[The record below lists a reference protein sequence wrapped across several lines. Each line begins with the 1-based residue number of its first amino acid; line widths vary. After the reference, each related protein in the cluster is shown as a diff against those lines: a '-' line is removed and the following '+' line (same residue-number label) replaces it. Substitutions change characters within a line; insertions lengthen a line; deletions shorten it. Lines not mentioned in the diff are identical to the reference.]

1 MARRSTTLHV
11 AAALFLVPMTASP
24 TSITTG
30 AADASRQPSGVVDD
44 WSPPWVDRPDVNTH
58 RPIDPGAATVP
69 ISARRSPSPGEPSSN
84 PGVRSDELARGA
96 RLNARP
102 AVGGGFGIGRSEM
115 TDPFGP
121 LMSRDLG
128 DVCIEGLAA
137 ADLGEL
143 LAGAVDGLQGADY
156 QRSIRLPDD
165 RVLWTFQDAFIGD
178 ELVHN
183 AAIVQSGRCF
193 TLLNTAARSWLF
205 ADETAHMQRWHWILG
220 GGMTDDDRVAL
231 FVVEM
236 TETGSRYLSE
246 TRPVRVRR
254 VELDV
259 VDFSVIAVFDEP
271 STGADLFGWSV
282 TDAGAYTYLYSH
294 CYRQFGW
301 DGTFGF
307 DPCVE
312 HVKVA
317 RVPLGHFD
325 GPREYWD
332 GTTWS
337 SNSHRAVPVVDGTF
351 AMSGNNPA
359 QIVHDGRQFVLI
371 EKRDDWWGS
380 TVEFGMA
387 SLAIGPFRHVGSVTA
402 PLACDPSDCN
412 TYFASWVP
420 WRDTDGAMIWTVS
433 RNVWSG
439 HTADRLHLYH
449 PAVSTFFGGST
460 ATRRPS

>member
-1 MARRSTTLHV
+1 MANRSTTLHV
-11 AAALFLVPMTASP
+11 AIALSLVPLAASS
-24 TSITTG
+24 TSLTSG
-30 AADASRQPSGVVDD
+30 ATDASHRPTGVVDD
-44 WSPPWVDRPDVNTH
+44 PSPTWTDRFNIDTLSPVDS
-58 RPIDPGAATVP
+58 GASVGPSNA
-69 ISARRSPSPGEPSSN
+69 SQGLSPGEPS
-84 PGVRSDELARGA
+84 PGVGARSDQVARA
-96 RLNARP
+96 A
-102 AVGGGFGIGRSEM
+102 AVI
-115 TDPFGP
+115 DPFGP
-121 LMSRDLG
+121 VTSRDHG
-128 DVCIEGLAA
+128 DVCIDGLTAS
-137 ADLGEL
+137 DLSRL

-156 QRSIRLPDD
+156 QRAIRLPDD

-178 ELVHN
+178 ALVHN
-183 AAIVQSGRCF
+183 AAILQSGRCF
-193 TLLNTAARSWLF
+193 TLLNTAGRSWLL

-236 TETGSRYLSE
+236 IETGRSYLSE
-246 TRPVRVRR
+246 TRPVQVRR

-259 VDFSVIAVFDEP
+259 VDFSVVAVFDEP
-271 STGADLFGWSV
+271 SAGADLYGWSV
-282 TDAGAYTYLYSH
+282 TSAGVHSYLYSH

-301 DGTFGF
+301 DGELGF

-332 GTTWS
+332 GSAWS
-337 SNSHRAVPVVDGTF
+337 RDSEVAVPVLDSTF

-359 QIVHDGRQFVLI
+359 QIVHDGEQFVLI
-371 EKRDDWWGS
+371 DKRDDWWGS
-380 TVEFGMA
+380 TVEFGLA
-387 SLAIGPFRHVGSVTA
+387 SSATGPFRHVGSITA
-402 PLACDPSDCN
+402 PVACDPSECN

-439 HTADRLHLYH
+439 HTADQLHLYR
-449 PAVSTFFGGST
+449 PAVSTFGGN
-460 ATRRPS
+460 AAGVAVGLTRTGTGVAPW